1 MDRGEYKNKV
11 CLWAILLHIMDT
23 LTNSKFPIA
32 QFRIFQCIC
41 EDFIFKQS
49 VKQYKG
55 LAYASVDR

>member
-11 CLWAILLHIMDT
+11 CLWAILHILNT

-41 EDFIFKQS
+41 EDFIFKPS

-55 LAYASVDR
+55 IAYASVDR